1 MKSSSRR
8 EQEGVAAGALLHSP
22 FSCGPVR
29 ECATAVGGL
38 PIAVSSPP
46 LLPVCTYT
54 ALCVAA
60 GGGGGV
66 GSTYFQWKDFS

>member
-8 EQEGVAAGALLHSP
+8 EQEGVAAVLCSTP

-60 GGGGGV
+60 AGGGGGV